1 MNLLRFA
8 RLSAWL
14 TLFTASAA
22 LTAAFA
28 EGTIRPASE
37 GRIGFIAGSAT
48 NAETWDFKPSR
59 WGRYDIEA
67 AVSGAEKGA
76 ELVIEIAGQ
85 TFGFVLPVGAD
96 ERRTTV
102 VPVSRFYLPKSDPC
116 KVKAGPKAGTAGGF
130 TLHGISLVPAPE
142 GGPVVQQ
149 ASGEIVLR
157 ASEATTH
164 SVMMRYEPATNKNC
178 LGYWVTPSDWAHWD
192 LTVTAPGTF
201 DVEVWQ
207 GCGNGNGG
215 SDVVVEV
222 GGEKLAFVVEETGHF
237 QNFVPRRIGRVKLA
251 SAGKQTLAIKPQ
263 RKQASAVM
271 DIRKVRL
278 VPVTLAEVPAPA
290 ARAFVAAK
298 RVVFLGDSITY
309 AGEWVE
315 FVESWLRLK
324 FPDADVELID
334 LGLPS
339 ETVSG
344 LSEPGHAGGSFPRPG
359 LHERLGR
366 VLEKAKPDLI
376 VACYGM
382 NDGIYHPYGDD
393 RAKAFQDGIRKL
405 RERAGHEGVRVVHLT
420 PPVFDAVPL
429 GGHTLPAGLDAY
441 PQPFEGYDG
450 VLARY
455 SAWLVEQRK
464 SGWEVVDIH
473 TPMARFL
480 EERRKTDPKFLLAG
494 DGVHANTQGHWL
506 IAREVLR
513 HLGADEAIV
522 SSDTPEALVKSG
534 PRAAEVL
541 KLVQQRQRTQKD
553 TWLTY
558 VGHVRPGMG
567 KGKTMDEAANV
578 AAEVSAKLRALR

>member
-1 MNLLRFA
+1 MNLPSLA
-8 RLSAWL
+8 RSSAL
-14 TLFTASAA
+14 LCLAIASAVAPAA
-22 LTAAFA
+22 LA
-28 EGTIRPASE
+28 EGTIRPSSE

-48 NAETWDFKPSR
+48 NAETWGFKPSR

-67 AVSGAEKGA
+67 AVSGAAKGA

-85 TFGFVLPVGAD
+85 TFVVVLPEGSEKRGA
-96 ERRTTV
+96 TV

-116 KVKAGPKAGTAGGF
+116 QVKAGPKAGSAGGF

-142 GGPVVQQ
+142 GGPIVQQ
-149 ASGEIVLR
+149 ASGEILLR
-157 ASEATTH
+157 SGDATTH

-192 LTVTAPGTF
+192 FTVTTPGTF

-222 GGEKLAFVVEETGHF
+222 GGEKLPFVVEETGHF
-237 QNFVPRRIGRVKLA
+237 QNFVPRRIGRVTLA
-251 SAGKQTLAIKPQ
+251 AAGKQTLAIKPQ
-263 RKQASAVM
+263 RKQAAAVM

-278 VPVTLAEVPAPA
+278 VPVTTAAVPSPA

-315 FVESWLRLK
+315 FVETWLRLK
-324 FPDADVELID
+324 FPDADMEIID

-359 LHERLGR
+359 VHERLGR
-366 VLEKAKPDLI
+366 VLEKAKPDLL
-376 VACYGM
+376 VVCYGM
-382 NDGIYHPYGDD
+382 NDGIYYPYGDD

-405 RERAGHEGVRVVHLT
+405 REIAAHQGVRVVHVT
-420 PPVFDAVPL
+420 PPSFDPVPL
-429 GGHTLPAGLDAY
+429 GKNTLPAGRDAY
-441 PQPFEGYDG
+441 PQPFEGYNG
-450 VLARY
+450 VLGRY
-455 SAWLVEQRK
+455 AEWLLAQRK
-464 SGWEVVDIH
+464 SGWEVVDAH
-473 TPMARFL
+473 GPMDRFL
-480 EERRKTDPKFLLAG
+480 EERRRTEPKFLLAG

-506 IAREVLR
+506 IAREFLR
-513 HLGADEAIV
+513 HLGAPEGIV
-522 SSDTPEALVKSG
+522 AADSPAGLLQSD
-534 PRAAEVL
+534 PRAAQVL

-567 KGKTMDEAANV
+567 KGKPMEEATRD
-578 AAEVSAKLRALR
+578 AAEVAAKLRALR

>member
-1 MNLLRFA
+1 MNLPSLA
-8 RLSAWL
+8 RSSAL
-14 TLFTASAA
+14 LCLAIASAVAPAA
-22 LTAAFA
+22 LA
-28 EGTIRPASE
+28 EGTIRPSSE

-48 NAETWDFKPSR
+48 NAETWGFKPSR
-59 WGRYDIEA
+59 WGRYDLEA
-67 AVSGAEKGA
+67 AVSGAAKGA

-85 TFGFVLPVGAD
+85 TFGVVLPEGAD
-96 ERRTTV
+96 QRRTTV

-116 KVKAGPKAGTAGGF
+116 QVKAGPKAGSAREF

-142 GGPVVQQ
+142 GDPVVQQ
-149 ASGEIVLR
+149 ASGEILLR
-157 ASEATTH
+157 SGEATTH

-192 LTVTAPGTF
+192 FTVTKPGTF

-222 GGEKLAFVVEETGHF
+222 GGEKLPFVVEETGHF
-237 QNFVPRRIGRVKLA
+237 QNFVPRRIGRVTLA
-251 SAGKQTLAIKPQ
+251 AAGKQTLAIKPQ
-263 RKQASAVM
+263 RKQAAAVM

-278 VPVTLAEVPAPA
+278 VPATTAAVPAPA

-315 FVESWLRLK
+315 FVETWLRLK
-324 FPDADVELID
+324 FPDADVEIID

-359 LHERLGR
+359 VHERLGR
-366 VLEKAKPDLI
+366 VLEKAKPDLL
-376 VACYGM
+376 VVCYGM
-382 NDGIYHPYGDD
+382 NDGIYYPYGDD

-405 RERAGHEGVRVVHLT
+405 RETAAHQGVRVVHVT
-420 PPVFDAVPL
+420 PPSFDPVPL
-429 GGHTLPAGLDAY
+429 GKNTLPAGRDAY
-441 PQPFEGYDG
+441 PQPFEGYNG
-450 VLARY
+450 VLGRY
-455 SAWLVEQRK
+455 AEWLLAQRK
-464 SGWEVVDIH
+464 SGWEVVDAH
-473 TPMARFL
+473 GPMDRFL
-480 EERRKTDPKFLLAG
+480 EERRRTEPKFLLAG

-506 IAREVLR
+506 IAREFLR
-513 HLGADEAIV
+513 HLGADEGIV
-522 SSDTPEALVKSG
+522 AADSPAGLLQSD
-534 PRAAEVL
+534 PRAAQVL

-553 TWLTY
+553 TWLTH

-567 KGKTMDEAANV
+567 KGKTMDEAARD
-578 AAEVSAKLRALR
+578 AAEVAAKLRASR

>member
-1 MNLLRFA
+1 MNLPSLA
-8 RLSAWL
+8 RSSAL
-14 TLFTASAA
+14 LCLAIASAVAPAA
-22 LTAAFA
+22 LA
-28 EGTIRPASE
+28 EGTIRPSSE

-48 NAETWDFKPSR
+48 NAETWGFKPSR
-59 WGRYDIEA
+59 WGRYDLEA
-67 AVSGAEKGA
+67 AVSGAAKGA

-85 TFGFVLPVGAD
+85 TFGVVLPEGS
-96 ERRTTV
+96 EKRHTTV

-116 KVKAGPKAGTAGGF
+116 QVKAGPKAGSAGEF
-130 TLHGISLVPAPE
+130 TLHGINLVPAPE
-142 GGPVVQQ
+142 GDPVVQQ
-149 ASGEIVLR
+149 ASGEILLR
-157 ASEATTH
+157 SGEATTH

-192 LTVTAPGTF
+192 FTVTKPGTF

-222 GGEKLAFVVEETGHF
+222 GGEKLPFVVEETGHF
-237 QNFVPRRIGRVKLA
+237 QNFVPRRIGRVTLA
-251 SAGKQTLAIKPQ
+251 AAGKQTLAIKPQ
-263 RKQASAVM
+263 RKQAAAVM

-278 VPVTLAEVPAPA
+278 VPATTAAVPAPA

-315 FVESWLRLK
+315 FVETWLRLK
-324 FPDADVELID
+324 FPDADVEIID

-359 LHERLGR
+359 VHERLGR
-366 VLEKAKPDLI
+366 VLEKAKPDLL
-376 VACYGM
+376 VVCYGM
-382 NDGIYHPYGDD
+382 NDGIYYPYGDD

-405 RERAGHEGVRVVHLT
+405 RETAAHQGVRVVHVT
-420 PPVFDAVPL
+420 PPSFDPVPL
-429 GGHTLPAGLDAY
+429 GKNTLPAGRDAY
-441 PQPFEGYDG
+441 PQPFEGYNG
-450 VLARY
+450 VLGRY
-455 SAWLVEQRK
+455 AEWLLAQRK
-464 SGWEVVDIH
+464 SGWEVVDAH
-473 TPMARFL
+473 GPMDRFL
-480 EERRKTDPKFLLAG
+480 EERRRTEPKFLLAG

-506 IAREVLR
+506 IAREFLR
-513 HLGADEAIV
+513 HLGADEGIV
-522 SSDTPEALVKSG
+522 AADSPAGLLQSDS
-534 PRAAEVL
+534 RAAQVL

-553 TWLTY
+553 TWLTH

-567 KGKTMDEAANV
+567 KGKTMDEAARD
-578 AAEVSAKLRALR
+578 AAEVAAKLRASR